1 MTLITKRKR
10 GKPEQSQIVTFLKLV
25 LKLIQSI
32 SSLALVT
39 HPIVCTLRQLATF
52 KPFCHQFCSTSYR
65 AGNVQVKCVVSSSN
79 QPLRSLPINAGVH
92 DDLFL
97 CGKVQFRNRARSHL
111 PSPLHHIWSKTVV
124 LSTGRYEE
132 LVKYGQLSLFWFVN
146 SDTTFWRPIFF
157 CYLNTNFES
166 KGSDKALSK

>member
-1 MTLITKRKR
+1 MTPITKRKR
-10 GKPEQSQIVTFLKLV
+10 EKPEQNQIVTFLKLV

-52 KPFCHQFCSTSYR
+52 KPFYHQFCSTSYR

-97 CGKVQFRNRARSHL
+97 WVKFNSGTVREVTCHHHCATFGPNCCFIHGKVWRARE
-111 PSPLHHIWSKTVV
+111 IWST
-124 LSTGRYEE
+124 LSSDSSIRTLHFEE
-132 LVKYGQLSLFWFVN
+132 LSSFV
-146 SDTTFWRPIFF
+146 T
-157 CYLNTNFES
+157 
-166 KGSDKALSK
+166 

>member
-52 KPFCHQFCSTSYR
+52 KPFYHQFCSTSYR

-111 PSPLHHIWSKTVV
+111 PSPLHHIWSK
-124 LSTGRYEE
+124 L
-132 LVKYGQLSLFWFVN
+132 LFYPREGMKSSWNMVN
-146 SDTTFWRPIFF
+146 SLSSDSSIRT
-157 CYLNTNFES
+157 LHFE
-166 KGSDKALSK
+166 DLSSFVT